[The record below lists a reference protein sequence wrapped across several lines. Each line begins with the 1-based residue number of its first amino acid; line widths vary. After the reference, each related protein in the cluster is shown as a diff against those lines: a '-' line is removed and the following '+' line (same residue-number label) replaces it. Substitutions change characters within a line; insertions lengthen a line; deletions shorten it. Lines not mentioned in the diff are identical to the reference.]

1 MLNWISLY
9 CMNMLLE
16 SVKEETSPYTKNL
29 AAVNRKAISPTLGL
43 DKVFGNKYVTIAIP
57 LAIIMAV
64 IVWIVLEKTKFGYEL
79 KATGFNRHAAKY
91 CGMAERE
98 I

>member
-1 MLNWISLY
+1 
-9 CMNMLLE
+9 
-16 SVKEETSPYTKNL
+16 
-29 AAVNRKAISPTLGL
+29 
-43 DKVFGNKYVTIAIP
+43 
-57 LAIIMAV
+57 MAV